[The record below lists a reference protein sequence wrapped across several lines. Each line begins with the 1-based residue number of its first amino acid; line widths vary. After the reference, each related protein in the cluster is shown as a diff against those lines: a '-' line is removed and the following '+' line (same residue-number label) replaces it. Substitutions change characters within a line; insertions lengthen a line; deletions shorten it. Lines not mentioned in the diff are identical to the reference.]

1 MLNYLSMKSKITLRS
16 LVSLSFL
23 LFFLPFLR
31 TCSDRSIE
39 NLHSEEV
46 TEVLVVD
53 SANRVTKD
61 DDTIRTFEAPS
72 KQEETKLLQQE
83 KENRIV
89 RIQKAKTDFTF
100 NFYTIL
106 LKTLFKDKFDKN
118 SFLEGS
124 FYSLSGYFLV
134 LISTIIMLILTFLN
148 KIKAVQILSL
158 INLILLSSST
168 ILLYFCEALEDI
180 NQIKIGY
187 YFVFLNFI
195 LIILFSRKV
204 LKENQTV

>member
-1 MLNYLSMKSKITLRS
+1 MKYKLTLRS

-23 LFFLPFLR
+23 LFFLQFLR

-46 TEVLVVD
+46 TAVLVVD
-53 SANRVTKD
+53 SANKVIEGN
-61 DDTIRTFEAPS
+61 DTIRTFKAPS
-72 KQEETKLLQQE
+72 KQEETRFLLQE
-83 KENRIV
+83 KENRIA
-89 RIQKAKTDFTF
+89 RIQKAKKEFTF
-100 NFYTIL
+100 NFYTL
-106 LKTLFKDKFDKN
+106 LEKTLFKDKFDEN

-134 LISTIIMLILTFLN
+134 LMSTIIMMILSFLN

-158 INLILLSSST
+158 INLILLISST
-168 ILLYFCEALEDI
+168 ILLYFCEVLENL

-187 YFVFLNFI
+187 YLVLINFI
-195 LIILFSRKV
+195 LIIVFSRKA
-204 LKENQTV
+204 LKENLIV

>member
-1 MLNYLSMKSKITLRS
+1 MKGKLTLRS
-16 LVSLSFL
+16 LISLSFL

-46 TEVLVVD
+46 SEVLVVD
-53 SANRVTKD
+53 SANKVTKD
-61 DDTIRTFEAPS
+61 GDTIRIFEALS

-89 RIQKAKTDFTF
+89 RIQKAKKDFTF
-100 NFYTIL
+100 NFYTL
-106 LKTLFKDKFDKN
+106 LLETLFKDKFDGN
-118 SFLEGS
+118 SFYEVS
-124 FYSLSGYFLV
+124 FYSSLGYFLV
-134 LISTIIMLILTFLN
+134 LISTIIMLILSFLN
-148 KIKAVQILSL
+148 KIKTVQFLSL

>member
-1 MLNYLSMKSKITLRS
+1 MKYKLTLRS

-46 TEVLVVD
+46 TAVLVVD
-53 SANRVTKD
+53 SANKVIEGN
-61 DDTIRTFEAPS
+61 DTIRTFKASS
-72 KQEETKLLQQE
+72 KQEEKRFLLQE
-83 KENRIV
+83 KENRIA
-89 RIQKAKTDFTF
+89 RIQKAKKEFTF
-100 NFYTIL
+100 NFYTL
-106 LKTLFKDKFDKN
+106 LEKTLFKDKFDEN

-134 LISTIIMLILTFLN
+134 LMSTIIMMILSFLN

-158 INLILLSSST
+158 INLILLISST
-168 ILLYFCEALEDI
+168 ILLYFCEVLEAID
-180 NQIKIGY
+180 QIKIGY
-187 YFVFLNFI
+187 YLIIINFI
-195 LIILFSRKV
+195 LIIIFCRKV
-204 LKENQTV
+204 LKENPIA